1 MLCSILMTRTSAY
14 AFSQSAE
21 LSACGLEDI
30 ELVAQ
35 KLNVR
40 PRKTL
45 GRKPWPSVC
54 VIYY

>member
-1 MLCSILMTRTSAY
+1 MQHFDDKDFGLC
-14 AFSQSAE
+14 FSQSAE